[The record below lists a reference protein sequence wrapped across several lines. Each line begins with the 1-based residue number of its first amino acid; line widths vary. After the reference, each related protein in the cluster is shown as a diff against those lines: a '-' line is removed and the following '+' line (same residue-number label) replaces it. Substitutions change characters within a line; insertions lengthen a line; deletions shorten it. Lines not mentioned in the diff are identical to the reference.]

1 MDSTE
6 QVIAFRAKVD
16 AHDSLLRLL
25 VFWCQLR
32 DPQFAKLIRDSLD
45 QGLGRLIAENDPSE
59 LDPTRLAIREKMRM
73 IIREIL
79 EFAENEAAMA
89 RNALA
94 KARSRGRCSRKIK

>member
-6 QVIAFRAKVD
+6 QVIGFRAKVD

-32 DPQFAKLIRDSLD
+32 DPQFAQLIRDSLD

-59 LDPTRLAIREKMRM
+59 LDPTRTGDQRED
-73 IIREIL
+73 
-79 EFAENEAAMA
+79 ADDHPGN
-89 RNALA
+89 
-94 KARSRGRCSRKIK
+94 S